1 MDAKIR
7 TIDAGRQE
15 RERRV
20 DTSLNAT
27 EVQTQADI
35 GLTDTVV
42 FQHRVV
48 SLNEERRVRDKI
60 LPPGAGGEVGAPYKM
75 LRTQVLRRLREL
87 ESNTLAVLGASKG
100 DGKTLTAINLAIA
113 VAADL
118 GHTALLVDLDLRN
131 PSIHKRLQFEPTFGI
146 EDCVQQRIPVY
157 EAMVKVAGYDR
168 LTVLPAR
175 SRIEQSSELI
185 AGHNME
191 ELIRELRQRYYNRI
205 IIFDLP
211 PVLQGDD
218 ALAFSRYVQAGLF
231 VVSEGKT
238 LREGLTRSLSLLSH
252 LRIVGTV
259 LNRSGEKVDAY
270 Y

>member
-1 MDAKIR
+1 
-7 TIDAGRQE
+7 
-15 RERRV
+15 
-20 DTSLNAT
+20 
-27 EVQTQADI
+27 
-35 GLTDTVV
+35 
-42 FQHRVV
+42 
-48 SLNEERRVRDKI
+48 
-60 LPPGAGGEVGAPYKM
+60 
-75 LRTQVLRRLREL
+75 
-87 ESNTLAVLGASKG
+87 
-100 DGKTLTAINLAIA
+100 
-113 VAADL
+113 
-118 GHTALLVDLDLRN
+118 
-131 PSIHKRLQFEPTFGI
+131 
-146 EDCVQQRIPVY
+146 
-157 EAMVKVAGYDR
+157 
-168 LTVLPAR
+168 
-175 SRIEQSSELI
+175 
-185 AGHNME
+185 ME